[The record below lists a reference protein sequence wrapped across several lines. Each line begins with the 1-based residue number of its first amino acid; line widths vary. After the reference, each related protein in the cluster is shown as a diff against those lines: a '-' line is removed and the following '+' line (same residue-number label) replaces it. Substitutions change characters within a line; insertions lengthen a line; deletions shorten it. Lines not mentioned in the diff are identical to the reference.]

1 MVDENEP
8 ARAEK
13 KTIRRLSRGRRG
25 RRGFSLLE
33 VLVVLAIIALVASVV
48 GPRAISYFS
57 RAKTKTAA
65 LQIKEIESALELYFL
80 DTGRY
85 PGEDAGLSA
94 LVSAPPA
101 ETRWNGPYLKQA
113 SALTDPWNR
122 PYRYRYPGQH
132 AEFDV
137 YSFGRDGSE
146 GGTGEDA
153 DIGNW

>member
-1 MVDENEP
+1 MIVGEMPPSGE
-8 ARAEK
+8 ARQS
-13 KTIRRLSRGRRG
+13 RRYRRRRSA
-25 RRGFSLLE
+25 RRGFSFLE

-48 GPRAISYFS
+48 GPRAITYFS

-85 PGEDAGLSA
+85 PGEDTGLLA
-94 LVSAPPA
+94 LVAAPPA

-113 SALTDPWNR
+113 SALTDPWNWA
-122 PYRYRYPGQH
+122 YRYRYPGQH

-137 YSFGRDGSE
+137 YSFGRDGLE
-146 GGTGEDA
+146 GGSGEDA
-153 DIGNW
+153 DVGNW

>member
-1 MVDENEP
+1 MADTGRVKN
-8 ARAEK
+8 R
-13 KTIRRLSRGRRG
+13 RRLHRKAR

-33 VLVVLAIIALVASVV
+33 VLVVLAIIALVAGVV
-48 GPRAISYFS
+48 GPRAINYFS

-65 LQIKEIESALELYFL
+65 LQIKEIESSLELYFL

-85 PGEDAGLSA
+85 PGEDTGLAA

-137 YSFGRDGSE
+137 FTLGRDGSE
-146 GGTGEDA
+146 GGTGEDQ
-153 DIGNW
+153 DVGNW

>member
-1 MVDENEP
+1 MVDVEP
-8 ARAEK
+8 AMKDEKRRVSRSRRRRA
-13 KTIRRLSRGRRG
+13 S

-85 PGEDAGLSA
+85 PGEDTGLSA
-94 LVSAPPA
+94 LVTPPPA

-132 AEFDV
+132 VEFDV
-137 YSFGRDGSE
+137 YTLGRDGLE

-153 DIGNW
+153 DVGNW